1 MDLAT
6 FVELGDD
13 PAEIEKKK
21 LFEEKFGIIKKED
34 KEEFYQELVKFNGR
48 NMRFYMKDK
57 KNSLHIWDHI
67 EEDGFHHISK
77 IARIAQTLPTSS
89 ATIEQSF
96 SIMKL
101 IKSDKR
107 NQLTDRTLEALLLI
121 RQNYKDSFSEAKNSR
136 LPLVEEEIIERFFN
150 VKHEINQKKKVI
162 KKKKDVEGKFLYLKL
177 GLIMYRGIQGNGRF
191 STDSASSRR
200 K

>member
-1 MDLAT
+1 MYPPISDQVLDLAT
-6 FVELGDD
+6 FIELRDGL
-13 PAEIEKKK
+13 AEIERKIK

-57 KNSLHIWDHI
+57 KNLLHIWDHI

-77 IARIAQTLPTSS
+77 TARIAQTLSTSS

-101 IKSDKR
+101 IKSGKR
-107 NQLTDRTLEALLLI
+107 NQL
-121 RQNYKDSFSEAKNSR
+121 K
-136 LPLVEEEIIERFFN
+136 IE
-150 VKHEINQKKKVI
+150 
-162 KKKKDVEGKFLYLKL
+162 L
-177 GLIMYRGIQGNGRF
+177 
-191 STDSASSRR
+191 
-200 K
+200 